1 MSRVTDNNT
10 EVLRGYT
17 KALKEQLDHVTA
29 ERDGV
34 RDQLASRTLDDALSG
49 FKNPRRVERN
59 LRADGINPL
68 DSSAVEAWL
77 ADNSDDYA

>member
-1 MSRVTDNNT
+1 MTDST
-10 EVLRGYT
+10 EQLRGYT
-17 KALKEQLDHVTA
+17 KALKQHLDHVTA

-49 FKNPRRVERN
+49 FKNPRRVERS

-68 DSSAVEAWL
+68 DNSAVEVWL
-77 ADNSDDYA
+77 AENADDYA